1 LTEFKIDLSVVL
13 PAHNEE
19 YLLKSTT
26 DSVCN
31 YLRSITDD
39 FEVIIVE
46 NGSTDR
52 TLEIAQQLSANVS
65 NVVITHLDRA
75 DYGAAL
81 VEGFR
86 RAQGTFVVNFDVDY
100 FDFGFLENGLS
111 LAKESGAAVVVAS
124 KRAEGSD
131 DQRTLLRRVL
141 TAGFTAILVRGFGMP
156 VTDAH
161 GMKILR
167 REELLPLVEACQ
179 MTESLFDVELV
190 IRAARAGLI
199 SRELPVVVKELRPPR
214 SSVAR
219 RILEVLG
226 GLLRLHRA
234 LRTTV
239 G

>member
-1 LTEFKIDLSVVL
+1 MDLSVVL

-52 TLEIAQQLSANVS
+52 TLEIAQQLSANVP
-65 NVVITHLDRA
+65 NVTTTHLDRA

-81 VEGFR
+81 AEGFR

-100 FDFGFLENGLS
+100 FDFGFLEHGLS

-131 DQRTLLRRVL
+131 DQRTILRRVL

-179 MTESLFDVELV
+179 MTESLFDAELV

-234 LRTTV
+234 LRTSAS
-239 G
+239 